1 MASAEVLQEATAAI
15 GCAAETLSSLSTSTP
30 PSHAARAA
38 ERARAAGDACPP
50 SSSAP
55 PASQRSASLAEAELA
70 TARARALTLAT
81 CLRRAAPEPHA
92 L

>member
-1 MASAEVLQEATAAI
+1 MASAEVLQEAKAAI
-15 GCAAETLSSLSTSTP
+15 GCTADTLSSLSASTA

-38 ERARAAGDACPP
+38 ESARAAGDACPP
-50 SSSAP
+50 SSAAP

-70 TARARALTLAT
+70 TARARAITLAL
-81 CLRRAAPEPHA
+81 CLRRASPEPNA